1 MNKPSVPAG
10 TVLLNDYQMGKVA
23 SGGMSCHFD
32 IMLKLRIML
41 RFMSVPHK
49 TAVFIACITCFV

>member
-10 TVLLNDYQMGKVA
+10 TILLNDNQMGEVA
-23 SGGMSCHFD
+23 SGGMSYHFD

-41 RFMSVPHK
+41 RF
-49 TAVFIACITCFV
+49 I